1 MEKVIAFFGGRKAIF
16 TGIIIAVGTIVELKT
31 ERGIS
36 SNFVAL
42 LLGAAGLFTA
52 GNSASKFIYGKFNS
66 EGAVAP
72 EGETESGTAGLA
84 EVQELHS
91 KIDQIQEQLAGTST
105 LLESVTLSTGNTQK
119 LIVAALQGKVS

>member
-16 TGIIIAVGTIVELKT
+16 TGIIIVVGTIVELKT

-72 EGETESGTAGLA
+72 EGPESGTAGLA
-84 EVQELHS
+84 EVNELHS
-91 KIDQIQEQLAGTST
+91 KIDQIQEQLAGTGA